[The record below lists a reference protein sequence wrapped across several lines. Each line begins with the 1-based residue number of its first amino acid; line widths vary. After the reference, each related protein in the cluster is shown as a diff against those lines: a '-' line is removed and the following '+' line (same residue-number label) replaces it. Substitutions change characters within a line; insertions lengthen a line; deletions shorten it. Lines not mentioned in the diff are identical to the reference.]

1 MNNIKDTIS
10 TIFDGIEGIINS
22 KQIVGDKI
30 VVGDTTIIPF
40 IEHTMGMG
48 MGDFENK
55 NGAGGVAVKSTPIAC
70 LIIKDGFTK
79 VMSIKNND
87 PISKAL
93 DIIPDLV
100 NKMVGNETEKSVKE
114 KIDDIDEDVDVEFY
128 DMDNKE

>member
-10 TIFDGIEGIINS
+10 TIFDGIEGVINS
-22 KQIVGDKI
+22 KQIVGEKI

-48 MGDFENK
+48 MGDYKDK
-55 NGAGGVAVKSTPIAC
+55 NGAGGICVKSSPVAC
-70 LIIKDGFTK
+70 LIIKDGYTK

-93 DIIPDLV
+93 DIMPDLI
-100 NKMVGNETEKSVKE
+100 NKLVGNDINKDVKE
-114 KIDDIDEDVDVEFY
+114 KVNDINDDVDVEFY
-128 DMDNKE
+128 DMDNQS